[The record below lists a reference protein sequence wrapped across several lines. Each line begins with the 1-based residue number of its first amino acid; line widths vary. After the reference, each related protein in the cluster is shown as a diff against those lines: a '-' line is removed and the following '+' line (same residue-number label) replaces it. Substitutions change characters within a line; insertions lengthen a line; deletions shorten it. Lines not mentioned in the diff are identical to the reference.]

1 MEADEIMQNLCG
13 IRTRRPWADVD
24 LWEFFISLPAED
36 KAPEHGRKKLV
47 RKLLRGKVPDVILDR
62 KHKTGFDE
70 SILARVDYD
79 AAPTLAG
86 RNPAS

>member
-1 MEADEIMQNLCG
+1 MG
-13 IRTRRPWADVD
+13 RRGSVGVFHLA
-24 LWEFFISLPAED
+24 PAED

-79 AAPTLAG
+79 SL
-86 RNPAS
+86 RNIG